1 MKAYEITTA
10 IEQAKSAINN
20 LAWLNVEQLRFAR
33 HIIVDGISEL
43 VQEKLA
49 EELAEEA
56 MQDET
61 ICVVHDLNDKQKFWE
76 GK

>member
-49 EELAEEA
+49 EELEAEA
-56 MQDET
+56 KQDET
-61 ICVVHDLNDKQKFWE
+61 ICVVHDLKEKQEFWE

>member
-49 EELAEEA
+49 EELEAETK
-56 MQDET
+56 QDET
-61 ICVVHDLNDKQKFWE
+61 ICIVHDLNDKQKFWE

>member
-49 EELAEEA
+49 EELEAEAKQE
-56 MQDET
+56 ET
-61 ICVVHDLNDKQKFWE
+61 VFIVHDLNDKQKFWE

>member
-10 IEQAKSAINN
+10 IEQAKQAINT
-20 LAWLNVEQLRFAR
+20 LSFLDVEQLKFAR

-49 EELAEEA
+49 EELSEEA
-56 MQDET
+56 KRDET
-61 ICVVHDLNDKQKFWE
+61 ICIVHDLNDKQKFWE

>member
-1 MKAYEITTA
+1 MKSYEIISA
-10 IEQAKSAINN
+10 IEQAKTALQAVSF
-20 LAWLNVEQLRFAR
+20 LDVEQLKFAR

-56 MQDET
+56 KQDET
-61 ICVVHDLNDKQKFWE
+61 ICVVHDLNDQQKFWE

>member
-1 MKAYEITTA
+1 MKSYEITTA
-10 IEQAKSAINN
+10 IEQAKQAINT
-20 LAWLNVEQLRFAR
+20 LSFLDVEQLKFAR

-49 EELAEEA
+49 EELEAEA
-56 MQDET
+56 KQDET
-61 ICVVHDLNDKQKFWE
+61 ICLVHELKEKQKFWE

>member
-49 EELAEEA
+49 EELEAEA
-56 MQDET
+56 KQDET
-61 ICVVHDLNDKQKFWE
+61 ICLVHELKEKQEF
-76 GK
+76 

>member
-1 MKAYEITTA
+1 MKPYEITSA
-10 IEQAKSAINN
+10 IEQAKQAINI
-20 LAWLNVEQLRFAR
+20 LSFLDVEQLKFAR

-49 EELAEEA
+49 EELAKEE
-56 MQDET
+56 ET
-61 ICVVHDLNDKQKFWE
+61 VCVVHDLKEEKDKFWE

>member
-1 MKAYEITTA
+1 MKSWELSTA
-10 IEQAKSAINN
+10 IEQAKTA
-20 LAWLNVEQLRFAR
+20 LQAVAFLDVEQLKFAR

-49 EELAEEA
+49 EELEKEE
-56 MQDET
+56 ET
-61 ICVVHDLNDKQKFWE
+61 VCVVHDLKEEKDKFWE

>member
-49 EELAEEA
+49 EELEAEAKEEEA
-56 MQDET
+56 
-61 ICVVHDLNDKQKFWE
+61 ICIVHDLSDKQKFWE

>member
-1 MKAYEITTA
+1 MKSYEITTA
-10 IEQAKSAINN
+10 IEQAKQTISN
-20 LAWLNVEQLRFAR
+20 LSWLDVEQLKFAR

-49 EELAEEA
+49 EELAKEE
-56 MQDET
+56 ET
-61 ICVVHDLNDKQKFWE
+61 VCVVHDLKEEKDKFWE

>member
-1 MKAYEITTA
+1 MKSWELSTA
-10 IEQAKSAINN
+10 IEQAKTALQAVSF
-20 LAWLNVEQLRFAR
+20 LDVEQLKFAR

-49 EELAEEA
+49 EELEKEE
-56 MQDET
+56 ET
-61 ICVVHDLNDKQKFWE
+61 VCVVHDLKEEKDKFWE

>member
-1 MKAYEITTA
+1 MKAHEITTA

-33 HIIVDGISEL
+33 HIIIDGINEL

-56 MQDET
+56 KQDET
-61 ICVVHDLNDKQKFWE
+61 ICVVHDLKEKQEFWE

>member
-1 MKAYEITTA
+1 MKSYEITTA
-10 IEQAKSAINN
+10 IEQAKTA
-20 LAWLNVEQLRFAR
+20 LQAVAFLDVEQLKFAR

-49 EELAEEA
+49 EELAKEEP
-56 MQDET
+56 T
-61 ICVVHDLNDKQKFWE
+61 VCVVHDLKEEKDKFWE

>member
-49 EELAEEA
+49 EELEAEA
-56 MQDET
+56 KQDET
-61 ICVVHDLNDKQKFWE
+61 ICIVHDLNDKQKFWE

>member
-1 MKAYEITTA
+1 MKSYEITTA
-10 IEQAKSAINN
+10 IEQAKQVITTLS
-20 LAWLNVEQLRFAR
+20 WLNVEQLKFAR

-49 EELAEEA
+49 EELAKEVVG
-56 MQDET
+56 
-61 ICVVHDLNDKQKFWE
+61 CVVHYLAKEKDKFWE

>member
-20 LAWLNVEQLRFAR
+20 LAWLNVEQLSFAR

-49 EELAEEA
+49 EELEAEAKE
-56 MQDET
+56 ET
-61 ICVVHDLNDKQKFWE
+61 ICVVHDLNEKQKFWE

>member
-1 MKAYEITTA
+1 MKSWEIITA
-10 IEQAKSAINN
+10 IEQAKTALQAVSF
-20 LAWLNVEQLRFAR
+20 LDVEQLKFAR

-49 EELAEEA
+49 EELAKEE
-56 MQDET
+56 EP
-61 ICVVHDLNDKQKFWE
+61 IVCVVHDLVKEKQEFWE

>member
-1 MKAYEITTA
+1 MKSYEITTA

-20 LAWLNVEQLRFAR
+20 LAWLNVEQLKFAR

-49 EELAEEA
+49 EELAKEEP
-56 MQDET
+56 T
-61 ICVVHDLNDKQKFWE
+61 VCVVHDLKEEKDKFWE

>member
-1 MKAYEITTA
+1 MKSYEITTA
-10 IEQAKSAINN
+10 IEQAKQVITTLS
-20 LAWLNVEQLRFAR
+20 WLDVEQLKFAR

-49 EELAEEA
+49 EELEKEE
-56 MQDET
+56 ET
-61 ICVVHDLNDKQKFWE
+61 VCVVHDLKEEKDKFWE

>member
-1 MKAYEITTA
+1 MKSWELSTA
-10 IEQAKSAINN
+10 IEQAKTA
-20 LAWLNVEQLRFAR
+20 LQAVAFLDVEQLKFAR

-49 EELAEEA
+49 EELAKEEVV
-56 MQDET
+56 
-61 ICVVHDLNDKQKFWE
+61 CVVHDLAKEKDKFWE

>member
-1 MKAYEITTA
+1 MKSYEITTA
-10 IEQAKSAINN
+10 IEQAKTA
-20 LAWLNVEQLRFAR
+20 LQAVAFLDVEQLKFAR

-49 EELAEEA
+49 EELAKEE
-56 MQDET
+56 ET
-61 ICVVHDLNDKQKFWE
+61 VCVVHDLKEEKDKFWE